1 LQERRRETQVI
12 SIVLVHNH
20 YDADHLETVKTQM
33 LELGAPK
40 IRCFFD
46 EANDLWFA
54 VEGCHRLRAAHELG
68 LTPIVEDI
76 SDDDSL
82 AYQVDG
88 EDVTVE
94 LDTDFFE
101 AWYDRN
107 GRNVILD
114 FEEDETDD

>member
-1 LQERRRETQVI
+1 MI

-20 YDADHLETVKTQM
+20 YDADHLETVKAQM
-33 LELGAPK
+33 QELGAPK

-46 EANDLWFA
+46 EANDVWFA
-54 VEGCHRLRAAHELG
+54 VEGCHRLRAAHALG
-68 LTPIVEDI
+68 LTPIIEDI

-82 AYQVDG
+82 TYQVDG

-94 LDTDFFE
+94 LDSDFF
-101 AWYDRN
+101 ADWYDRN

-114 FEEDETDD
+114 FEEEDETDD